1 MSDQK
6 PITVTVNAALD
17 LTGLGRTKFYELI
30 QSGVIKTINIGRRRL
45 VIFSSLEELANG
57 YV

>member
-30 QSGVIKTINIGRRRL
+30 QSGVIKTRL
-45 VIFSSLEELANG
+45 
-57 YV
+57 